1 MGTNKGTSSDPEEI
15 SDAKFTIVSQFLSKA
30 KRQPRREA
38 WFGPGSSWNPFRKP
52 TKPNESYAK
61 EQFRAAES
69 TINKSTPTTSG
80 TGHSN
85 TAKTTIQNL
94 KLRHDVKFDSDLHF
108 RPNLDGENGQR
119 KNHKADALWKLMMSQ
134 LSGCLND
141 REKLK
146 EDEIFLFSSEQANK
160 FIDPKTFI
168 DFIRSR

>member
-1 MGTNKGTSSDPEEI
+1 MLQSHSCCGVIKRLAEKGKSPTSMGTNKGTSSDSEEI

-85 TAKTTIQNL
+85 TAKTVT
-94 KLRHDVKFDSDLHF
+94 RT
-108 RPNLDGENGQR
+108 RTE
-119 KNHKADALWKLMMSQ
+119 
-134 LSGCLND
+134 
-141 REKLK
+141 
-146 EDEIFLFSSEQANK
+146 SSISKISNY
-160 FIDPKTFI
+160 
-168 DFIRSR
+168 SNSN